1 MFWGK
6 KIRNEASYNLT
17 IVFFSGTFID
27 RLNSAINDHQ
37 ADAKLPQFK
46 RKGVNNNPLP
56 KLLQGQPAKETI
68 LYYGWS

>member
-1 MFWGK
+1 MGK

-17 IVFFSGTFID
+17 IVFFFSGTFID

-46 RKGVNNNPLP
+46 RKGVNNNSVP